1 MAIPAILGRFLIRS
15 AGRQA
20 AIKLGGLAASNLGAS
35 LGGSSGGSR
44 LSISGVEE
52 VVKML
57 DKLED
62 MAPEVMEDAG
72 IYFRNKTPVRSGN
85 ARNQTKTQD
94 TTIHAR
100 YGYAKRLNDGYSS
113 QASDGMTDPTIKE
126 MKKLVRNYIR
136 GL

>member
-1 MAIPAILGRFLIRS
+1 MAIQGLMGRFLVKSATRS
-15 AGRQA
+15 AA
-20 AIKLGGLAASNLGAS
+20 TKLAGLAASNLGAQ
-35 LGGSSGGSR
+35 SSGGR
-44 LSISGVEE
+44 LSINGVEE

-62 MAPEVMEDAG
+62 MAPDVMEDAG
-72 IYFRNKTPVRSGN
+72 VYFRNATPVRTGN
-85 ARNQTKTQD
+85 ARNLTKTQD

-100 YGYAKRLNDGYSS
+100 YGYAKRLNDGYSR
-113 QASDGMTDPTIKE
+113 QAPQGMTDPTIKE